1 MNEDGHSRNAEGTDS
16 RECISGMEW
25 SGMEWQSP
33 QTEWQVVT
41 VLKGGGDQEKTV
53 MSFEQVD

>member
-1 MNEDGHSRNAEGTDS
+1 MRMVTVEMQKGRIPENAS
-16 RECISGMEW
+16 LEW
-25 SGMEWQSP
+25 GGMEWQSP

-41 VLKGGGDQEKTV
+41 VVKGGGDQEKTV